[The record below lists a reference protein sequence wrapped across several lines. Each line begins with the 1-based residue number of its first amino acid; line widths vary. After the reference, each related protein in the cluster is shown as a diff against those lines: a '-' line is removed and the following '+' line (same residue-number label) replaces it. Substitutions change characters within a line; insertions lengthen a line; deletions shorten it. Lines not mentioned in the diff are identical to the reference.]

1 MAVEEVGLE
10 NLPNL
15 YISEIVLSNK
25 FLSKTSDSD
34 ATSISVSFVVSDYE
48 QTNGM
53 LAWFDYELFSKYMR
67 VIVVQSTSAAFSDNI
82 TNGDA
87 ELLPFSFQKL
97 ASYTPEQVEFQT
109 LKLKTNQSAPGGRME
124 KYTQA
129 LYTCMNRLAI
139 WLALSTLQGRTM
151 SFLLK

>member
-10 NLPNL
+10 NLPNV

-67 VIVVQSTSAAFSDNI
+67 VIVVQSTSIAFSDNI

-109 LKLKTNQSAPGGRME
+109 LKLKTNQSAPEEFDLVDGDT
-124 KYTQA
+124 K
-129 LYTCMNRLAI
+129 LFNFDNKFFFPPPPKHK
-139 WLALSTLQGRTM
+139 S
-151 SFLLK
+151 